1 MEEKKLV
8 PKLRF
13 PGFTEPWEQRK
24 LGEVA
29 DIIGGG
35 TPSTSFADY
44 WDGDIDWYSPVE
56 IGSNRYVSDS
66 IRKITKLGL
75 EKSSTKILPV
85 GTVLF
90 TSRAG
95 IGNTAILRKEGC
107 TNQGFQSII
116 PRKNIL
122 DTYFLYTLTPQ
133 LKRYGELMGAGS
145 TFVEVSGRQMEKM
158 PLNIPS
164 LEEQKKVGKLFEIL
178 DDSITLHQRKL
189 EHLKLKKKSLLQ
201 KLFPKE
207 GSVYPEL
214 RFPGFTD
221 PWEQRKLGELGKAR
235 SGVGFPDKEQGG
247 KIGIPFFKVSDMN
260 LIGNENEM
268 TVANNYV
275 TETQIKIHNWMPID
289 RVPAIF
295 FAKVG
300 AAVMLNRKRLCLV
313 PFLLD
318 NNTMAYSLDLTK
330 WDTNFAKTL
339 FETINLPSLVQV
351 GALPSYNTG
360 DIEALHLRLPS
371 ISEQVQIG
379 LFFKYIDVLITL
391 HQRKLEHLQLL
402 KKALLQQLFV

>member
-1 MEEKKLV
+1 M
-8 PKLRF
+8 
-13 PGFTEPWEQRK
+13 
-24 LGEVA
+24 
-29 DIIGGG
+29 
-35 TPSTSFADY
+35 
-44 WDGDIDWYSPVE
+44 
-56 IGSNRYVSDS
+56 
-66 IRKITKLGL
+66 
-75 EKSSTKILPV
+75 
-85 GTVLF
+85 
-90 TSRAG
+90 
-95 IGNTAILRKEGC
+95 
-107 TNQGFQSII
+107 
-116 PRKNIL
+116 
-122 DTYFLYTLTPQ
+122 
-133 LKRYGELMGAGS
+133 
-145 TFVEVSGRQMEKM
+145 
-158 PLNIPS
+158 
-164 LEEQKKVGKLFEIL
+164 
-178 DDSITLHQRKL
+178 
-189 EHLKLKKKSLLQ
+189 LQ
-201 KLFPKE
+201 Q
-207 GSVYPEL
+207 
-214 RFPGFTD
+214 T
-221 PWEQRKLGELGKAR
+221 WEQRKLGELGKAR

>member
-24 LGEVA
+24 LGEIA

-56 IGSNRYVSDS
+56 ICSNRYVSDS

-85 GTVLF
+85 GTILF

-116 PRKNIL
+116 PRKNLL

-164 LEEQKKVGKLFEIL
+164 LGEQKKVGKLFEIL

-207 GSVYPEL
+207 GEVYPEL
-214 RFPGFTD
+214 RFPGFTN
-221 PWEQRKLGELGKAR
+221 PWEQRKLGELYKPRREKNDGRFGK
-235 SGVGFPDKEQGG
+235 DKIISVANMYFKNDVKLATSEYLLTYNVFLLGDIAFEGHCNNSFSYGRFVENSIGDGIVSHVFDVLMPNTKCCINYWKVFINYEPIMG
-247 KIGIPFFKVSDMN
+247 KILRRCTNSSRMMAN
-260 LIGNENEM
+260 LELK
-268 TVANNYV
+268 A
-275 TETQIKIHNWMPID
+275 
-289 RVPAIF
+289 
-295 FAKVG
+295 
-300 AAVMLNRKRLCLV
+300 
-313 PFLLD
+313 FL
-318 NNTMAYSLDLTK
+318 K
-330 WDTNFAKTL
+330 
-339 FETINLPSLVQV
+339 ETINIP
-351 GALPSYNTG
+351 T
-360 DIEALHLRLPS
+360 IK
-371 ISEQVQIG
+371 EQQKIG
-379 LFFKYIDVLITL
+379 NFLEQFDQYITL